1 MEPIDE
7 MDEFDPPTENIFTT
21 VERTNTSLVESNLEH
36 LDVIIEALTFAIGSN
51 LRLMDEEEPTA
62 IRENSDAFMARFEEF
77 MDGVI
82 EDVEENWQQITLQ

>member
-36 LDVIIEALTFAIGSN
+36 LDVIIEALTFAIGAN
-51 LRLMDEEEPTA
+51 LRLMAADEPTA

-82 EDVEENWQQITLQ
+82 EHVEENWQQRTLQ